1 MSRDGICPIE
11 ASQLSPRWW
20 VVCLFKT
27 RIYAPRY
34 QPLLKL
40 DFLLESWYKQS
51 DNCHIT
57 SAISLVSLCPI
68 PFDNWGRNIFLL
80 LWFVLLES
88 DWYSNFLI
96 TYINNYFTWQIYKR
110 WQEVI
115 INMRWHYTLYNIRY
129 DKNWYAIWPIL
140 LIPPHCWWGE
150 SLLPY
155 YDSLWTI
162 DDTTSGLL
170 HSDKKWKNRHN
181 IFSFIFY
188 MNECI

>member
-40 DFLLESWYKQS
+40 ESWYKQS
-51 DNCHIT
+51 DSCHIT

-80 LWFVLLES
+80 LWFVLLPS
-88 DWYSNFLI
+88 DWYSNSLPNCLI
-96 TYINNYFTWQIYKR
+96 TYINNYFTWKIYKILIYIR
-110 WQEVI
+110 TVMPSGPFSWCPHTAGGVKVCFHIMTPCEESMMQHLDFCIVI
-115 INMRWHYTLYNIRY
+115 KM
-129 DKNWYAIWPIL
+129 
-140 LIPPHCWWGE
+140 
-150 SLLPY
+150 
-155 YDSLWTI
+155 
-162 DDTTSGLL
+162 
-170 HSDKKWKNRHN
+170 KK
-181 IFSFIFY
+181 
-188 MNECI
+188 